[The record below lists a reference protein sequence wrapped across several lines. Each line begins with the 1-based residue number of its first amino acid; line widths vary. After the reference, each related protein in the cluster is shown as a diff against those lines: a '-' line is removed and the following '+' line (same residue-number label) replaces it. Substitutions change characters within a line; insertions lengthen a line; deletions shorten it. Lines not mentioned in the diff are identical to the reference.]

1 MAGRERGKEKGKM
14 RRMLLGGRRGARN
27 REREV
32 RMLFEGKRDKEKGK
46 RGKDVVVGRE
56 RGEGRNR

>member
-1 MAGRERGKEKGKM
+1 M
-14 RRMLLGGRRGARN
+14 GGRRGARN